1 MKNFVKIFF
10 VLTLA
15 LFTTQSIAQD
25 KNNPWQ
31 FSFGVS
37 ALNFNGTNYPG
48 DNTSLF
54 NEYFNVTDHWNTQ
67 SSFSTVTLT
76 RYAENGY
83 SFGVR
88 ASINK
93 FSKIGDAPPISPM
106 TMISADLVLTK
117 TLSALTFYNIEPYIE
132 VGAGQSFVG
141 NNNDYTLNAGAGLS
155 YAVSD
160 KVHLKFNTVYRNN
173 KKNDGI
179 VNYAPKIIPHFQH
192 NLSIAVNFGGKDSDG
207 DGIADPNDAC
217 PEVAGLAKFNGCPDS
232 DGDGI
237 EDGKDS
243 CPNEAGLRKFN
254 GCPDSDGDGIA
265 DPNDKCP
272 TEAGPA
278 DNAGCPNP
286 TAEAIEM
293 LNELGAVV
301 QFELNK
307 SNLRDDAIELLLSVY
322 EIMSKYGNT
331 SFMIEG
337 HTDSSGPKAFNKK
350 LSLERAESVKSH
362 LVSKGVEGDRLSTT
376 GFGEDNPK
384 ESNSTRKGRIANRR
398 VEFKVVE

>member
-1 MKNFVKIFF
+1 M
-10 VLTLA
+10 
-15 LFTTQSIAQD
+15 
-25 KNNPWQ
+25 
-31 FSFGVS
+31 
-37 ALNFNGTNYPG
+37 
-48 DNTSLF
+48 
-54 NEYFNVTDHWNTQ
+54 
-67 SSFSTVTLT
+67 
-76 RYAENGY
+76 
-83 SFGVR
+83 
-88 ASINK
+88 
-93 FSKIGDAPPISPM
+93 
-106 TMISADLVLTK
+106 
-117 TLSALTFYNIEPYIE
+117 
-132 VGAGQSFVG
+132 
-141 NNNDYTLNAGAGLS
+141 AGLC
-155 YAVSD
+155 
-160 KVHLKFNTVYRNN
+160 N
-173 KKNDGI
+173 
-179 VNYAPKIIPHFQH
+179 
-192 NLSIAVNFGGKDSDG
+192 
-207 DGIADPNDAC
+207 
-217 PEVAGLAKFNGCPDS
+217 
-232 DGDGI
+232 
-237 EDGKDS
+237 
-243 CPNEAGLRKFN
+243 FN

-362 LVSKGVEGDRLSTT
+362 MVSKGVEGDRLSTT

>member
-1 MKNFVKIFF
+1 M
-10 VLTLA
+10 
-15 LFTTQSIAQD
+15 
-25 KNNPWQ
+25 
-31 FSFGVS
+31 
-37 ALNFNGTNYPG
+37 
-48 DNTSLF
+48 
-54 NEYFNVTDHWNTQ
+54 
-67 SSFSTVTLT
+67 
-76 RYAENGY
+76 
-83 SFGVR
+83 
-88 ASINK
+88 
-93 FSKIGDAPPISPM
+93 
-106 TMISADLVLTK
+106 
-117 TLSALTFYNIEPYIE
+117 
-132 VGAGQSFVG
+132 
-141 NNNDYTLNAGAGLS
+141 
-155 YAVSD
+155 
-160 KVHLKFNTVYRNN
+160 HLKFNTIYRNN
-173 KKNDGI
+173 KKNDGL

-192 NLSIAVNFGGKDSDG
+192 NLSVAINFGGKDTDRDG
-207 DGIADPNDAC
+207 VYDRHDDC
-217 PEVAGLAKFNGCPDS
+217 PSVPGLAEFNGCPDD

-237 EDGKDS
+237 ENSKDA
-243 CPNEAGLRKFN
+243 CPNDAGLLEFN

-293 LNELGAVV
+293 LNKLGAVV
-301 QFELNK
+301 QFEFNK

-362 LVSKGVEGDRLSTT
+362 LVSKGVEGDRLSTI